1 MPAKKFD
8 ERSERNIA
16 TLHPKMQELA
26 RAFLS
31 GAIPICK
38 AFGFDV
44 RIICGTRTYAE
55 QDALYAKGRTTAGPK
70 VTNARAGFSRHNF
83 GVAFDIGIFKG
94 PKYYGDHSLYSECGL
109 VGESL
114 GLEWGGR
121 WKKLVDRPHFEAK
134 LGLTLAQMRQRVAA
148 GTDLFA

>member
-1 MPAKKFD
+1 MPAKFD

-16 TLHPKMQELA
+16 TLHPRMQQLA
-26 RAFLS
+26 RSFLS

-38 AFGFDV
+38 AYGFDV
-44 RIICGTRTYAE
+44 RIISGTRTYAE
-55 QDALYAKGRTTAGPK
+55 QNALYAQGRTAKGK
-70 VTNARAGFSRHNF
+70 VVTNARAGFSRHNF
-83 GVAFDIGIFKG
+83 GIAFDIGIFKD
-94 PKYYGDHSLYSECGL
+94 KRYYGDHSLYTECGL

-134 LGLTLAQMRQRVAA
+134 TGLTLAQMRQRVAS